1 MKSSYLTRPFYYL
14 WTTQTA
20 ANAAD
25 VLYIMALTVMV
36 LDRTNSLVSTALL
49 PLMRSGAQMLSSF
62 AAPLLIQRFQLSR
75 LLLLS
80 QTGQFLLFICLALY
94 LQLNGNSSSLMLVFS
109 LIFVMSF
116 LDGWTTPARNALIP
130 RLVTHEQGLLKANG
144 LMSVSDQVVQFAG
157 WGLSGVIVAW
167 IGSSPTLMVTAIIYG
182 LAAAFTIGV
191 QEPNHADSMAKSK
204 SQKSAEITAETGT
217 NRWQTLTEGWKMI
230 WQTPRLRVLTFMDMI
245 DMLGGSIWVGA
256 FTLAF
261 VQVALGQG
269 EEWWGFINAAYF
281 AGTIGGGLLVLV
293 LAKVIGCRYF
303 GVMMLGMA
311 GYGVLTAIYAM
322 NSQPLA
328 ALILVMLMG
337 PFAELAMINRR
348 TLIQSS
354 VAAPMLPKV
363 LSAQAS
369 MMHLVFCISLLGMA
383 WLAEYIGIV
392 NLYLFAAALTI
403 LAIVAGLLN
412 YRAFQ
417 EKTFLRQT
425 VK

>member
-1 MKSSYLTRPFYYL
+1 M
-14 WTTQTA
+14 
-20 ANAAD
+20 
-25 VLYIMALTVMV
+25 
-36 LDRTNSLVSTALL
+36 
-49 PLMRSGAQMLSSF
+49 
-62 AAPLLIQRFQLSR
+62 
-75 LLLLS
+75 
-80 QTGQFLLFICLALY
+80 
-94 LQLNGNSSSLMLVFS
+94 
-109 LIFVMSF
+109 
-116 LDGWTTPARNALIP
+116 
-130 RLVTHEQGLLKANG
+130 
-144 LMSVSDQVVQFAG
+144 
-157 WGLSGVIVAW
+157 
-167 IGSSPTLMVTAIIYG
+167 
-182 LAAAFTIGV
+182 
-191 QEPNHADSMAKSK
+191 
-204 SQKSAEITAETGT
+204 
-217 NRWQTLTEGWKMI
+217 
-230 WQTPRLRVLTFMDMI
+230 
-245 DMLGGSIWVGA
+245 
-256 FTLAF
+256 
-261 VQVALGQG
+261 ALGQG

-281 AGTIGGGLLVLV
+281 AGTIGGGLLVLA
-293 LAKVIGCRYF
+293 LAKVIGRRYF

>member
-1 MKSSYLTRPFYYL
+1 MKSSYLTRAFYYL

-36 LDRTNSLVSTALL
+36 LDRTNSLVSAALL
-49 PLMRSGAQMLSSF
+49 PLIRSGAQLLSSLV
-62 AAPLLIQRFQLSR
+62 APLFIQRFKLPS
-75 LLLLS
+75 LLFFS
-80 QTGQFLLFICLALY
+80 QTGQFLLFICLAVY
-94 LQLNGNSSSLMLVFS
+94 IQLNSVESSLVLVFS

-116 LDGWTTPARNALIP
+116 LDGGTTPARNALIP

-157 WGLSGVIVAW
+157 WGLSGVIVAF
-167 IGSSPTLMVTAIIYG
+167 IGSSSTLLIAAVIYG
-182 LAAAFTIGV
+182 LAAVFTLGV
-191 QEPNHADSMAKSK
+191 KEPTHGGISEKPVNAAADISSDLDT
-204 SQKSAEITAETGT
+204 S
-217 NRWQTLTEGWKMI
+217 RWHTLTEGWKMI
-230 WQTPRLRVLTFMDMI
+230 WKTPRLRVLTFMDMI

-281 AGTIGGGLLVLV
+281 AGTIGGGLLVLA
-293 LAKVIGCRYF
+293 LARIIGRRYF
-303 GVMMLGMA
+303 SVMMIGMA
-311 GYGVLTAIYAM
+311 GYGVLTAFYAL
-322 NSQPLA
+322 NSQPFI

-354 VAAPMLPKV
+354 VANPMLPKV

-369 MMHLVFCISLLGMA
+369 MMHLIFCISLLGMA
-383 WLAEYIGIV
+383 WLAEIIGIV
-392 NLYLFAAALTI
+392 NLYLFAAVLTI

-412 YRAFQ
+412 FRVFQ
-417 EKTFLRQT
+417 EQNRQMMN
-425 VK
+425 

>member
-36 LDRTNSLVSTALL
+36 LDRTNSLVSAALL
-49 PLMRSGAQMLSSF
+49 PLMRSGAQMLSSLV
-62 AAPLLIQRFQLSR
+62 APLLIQRFRLSR

-94 LQLNGNSSSLMLVFS
+94 LQLNGDSSSLMLVFS

-191 QEPNHADSMAKSK
+191 QEPNHTDNVAKSK
-204 SQKSAEITAETGT
+204 LQKSAEITAETGT

-245 DMLGGSIWVGA
+245 DMLGGP
-256 FTLAF
+256 
-261 VQVALGQG
+261 
-269 EEWWGFINAAYF
+269 
-281 AGTIGGGLLVLV
+281 
-293 LAKVIGCRYF
+293 
-303 GVMMLGMA
+303 
-311 GYGVLTAIYAM
+311 YG
-322 NSQPLA
+322 
-328 ALILVMLMG
+328 
-337 PFAELAMINRR
+337 
-348 TLIQSS
+348 
-354 VAAPMLPKV
+354 
-363 LSAQAS
+363 
-369 MMHLVFCISLLGMA
+369 
-383 WLAEYIGIV
+383 
-392 NLYLFAAALTI
+392 
-403 LAIVAGLLN
+403 
-412 YRAFQ
+412 
-417 EKTFLRQT
+417 
-425 VK
+425 

>member
-36 LDRTNSLVSTALL
+36 LDRTNSLVSAALL
-49 PLMRSGAQMLSSF
+49 PLMRSGAQMLSSLV
-62 AAPLLIQRFQLSR
+62 APLLIQRFQLSR

-94 LQLNGNSSSLMLVFS
+94 LQLNGDSSSLMLVFS

-191 QEPNHADSMAKSK
+191 QEPNHADTVAKSK
-204 SQKSAEITAETGT
+204 LQKSAGITVETGT

-281 AGTIGGGLLVLV
+281 AGTIGGGLLVLA
-293 LAKVIGCRYF
+293 LAKVIGRRYF

>member
-1 MKSSYLTRPFYYL
+1 MRSNYLTRAFYYL

-36 LDRTNSLVSTALL
+36 LDRTNSLVSAALL
-49 PLMRSGAQMLSSF
+49 PLLRSGAQLLSSLV
-62 AAPLLIQRFQLSR
+62 APLLIQRFKLSS
-75 LLLLS
+75 LLFMS
-80 QTGQFLLFICLALY
+80 QTGQFLLFICLAVY
-94 LQLNGNSSSLMLVFS
+94 LHINGDASSLLLVFS
-109 LIFVMSF
+109 LVFVMSF

-167 IGSSPTLMVTAIIYG
+167 IGSSSTLLVTAVIYG
-182 LAAAFTIGV
+182 LAATFTLGV
-191 QEPNHADSMAKSK
+191 KEPVHGGISEKHVNASTDIAPDLDTS
-204 SQKSAEITAETGT
+204 
-217 NRWQTLTEGWKMI
+217 RWHTLTEGWKMI
-230 WQTPRLRVLTFMDMI
+230 WKTPRLRVLTFMDMI

-269 EEWWGFINAAYF
+269 EDWWGFINAAYF
-281 AGTIGGGLLVLV
+281 AGTIGGGLLVLA
-293 LAKVIGCRYF
+293 LARIIGSRYF
-303 GVMMLGMA
+303 AVMMVGMA
-311 GYGVLTAIYAM
+311 GYGVLTAVYAL
-322 NSQPLA
+322 NSQPFV

-354 VAAPMLPKV
+354 VANRMLPKV

-369 MMHLVFCISLLGMA
+369 MMHLVFCVSLLGMA

-392 NLYLFAAALTI
+392 NLYLFAAGLTI
-403 LAIVAGLLN
+403 LAIIAGLLN

-417 EKTFLRQT
+417 DKTVRRQT
-425 VK
+425 MT